1 MTVVRLD
8 YRRAPTPTCQRVARW
23 ETARQLTR
31 QPPTTHLSEALPTE
45 RRRLQM
51 LHPLSTEPWRPNLF
65 VTNTVIGDLFSLQL
79 LRRVANW
86 VLNIS
91 QGVLIKIV
99 GLE

>member
-1 MTVVRLD
+1 
-8 YRRAPTPTCQRVARW
+8 
-23 ETARQLTR
+23 
-31 QPPTTHLSEALPTE
+31 
-45 RRRLQM
+45 M